1 MKQTQAERLAVLP
14 EVQQIQID
22 KACRR
27 VAFLMKRDGKTSN
40 GASLSF
46 LNVLATSLALVNV
59 SSLKAWHAAF
69 QLLNERALSGDEEA
83 KRVVSELALVL
94 EDAAKVAPVPDDDQ
108 TDAALNTDVPE
119 H

>member
-1 MKQTQAERLAVLP
+1 MKKTQAQKLSVLP
-14 EVQQIQID
+14 EVQQIAID

-27 VAFLMKRDGKTSN
+27 VAFLLKRDGKTSN

-69 QLLNERALSGDEEA
+69 QLLNERALSGDEDA
-83 KRVVSELALVL
+83 KHVVSELALVL
-94 EDAAKVAPVPDDDQ
+94 EDAAKVAPALSDDDR
-108 TDAALNTDVPE
+108 DAALNTDVPE
-119 H
+119 E